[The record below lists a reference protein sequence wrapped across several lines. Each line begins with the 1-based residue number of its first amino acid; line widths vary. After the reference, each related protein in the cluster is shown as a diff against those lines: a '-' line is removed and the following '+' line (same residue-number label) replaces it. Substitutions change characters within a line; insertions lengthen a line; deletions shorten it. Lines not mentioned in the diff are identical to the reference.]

1 MNFLEASNAGRSLD
15 YDVMVCEIRLGP
27 DGKGDGRLVP
37 AAKVTFDR
45 GTRAIEIE
53 NFDTQPVRLTYVTRD
68 KK

>member
-1 MNFLEASNAGRSLD
+1 
-15 YDVMVCEIRLGP
+15 MVCEIRLGP